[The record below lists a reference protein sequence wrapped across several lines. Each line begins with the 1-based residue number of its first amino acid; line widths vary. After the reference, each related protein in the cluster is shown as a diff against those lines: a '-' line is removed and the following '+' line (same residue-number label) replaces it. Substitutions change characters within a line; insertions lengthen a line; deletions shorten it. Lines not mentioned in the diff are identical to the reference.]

1 MYWCW
6 GSNLELPA
14 CRADPLSTE
23 SSSTAAGLPFRMARS
38 AGVCDRGTVWGA
50 GKLTWQVD
58 TVKPASTNPMS
69 EPTWE
74 RERTDSYELS
84 SDLCMS
90 RGHLSTTTPLSP
102 RRRPLAKKENQDGRI
117 DGSVYAVYAPLLAV
131 SPHQRAGA
139 LSRSPLDPL

>member
-1 MYWCW
+1 M
-6 GSNLELPA
+6 
-14 CRADPLSTE
+14 TE
-23 SSSTAAGLPFRMARS
+23 
-38 AGVCDRGTVWGA
+38 GTIWGA
-50 GKLTWQVD
+50 GKLAWQVD
-58 TVKPASTNPMS
+58 TAKPASTNPMS

-90 RGHLSTTTPLSP
+90 RDHLSTTTPLSP
-102 RRRPLAKKENQDGRI
+102 RRRPLAKKENRDRRI
-117 DGSVYAVYAPLLAV
+117 DSSVYAPLLAV